1 MKYQGWDFGYNNFGY
16 DGKEIENPNSRSA
29 EEKEFYNIKDRNP
42 ITVVS
47 GTARF
52 HQMNIIIYVHMNG
65 LQKRNVLIKAGGS
78 LVKKNGLHFLFICL
92 SVFIMALP
100 VHATTG
106 EAFFSSTQKDQRY
119 INVKLSRT
127 KLSMY
132 ITERKTLNVTV
143 TGSQKTPIWKS
154 NNTAIATVNS
164 KGTISAKKAGTA
176 TITVIV
182 DGVKK
187 SCKVTV
193 KENWYRKV
201 LDLKTET
208 YVVKNFINNQNYKV
222 YRKNFKYYCVTDI
235 NNDGVKELILYTH
248 PEMVLFTYY
257 KGKVTPLMYNNTNRG
272 VRLKNNYF
280 TIVTGTSSENI
291 CCTYRLIGNKMKEV
305 INYFHTTSSAH
316 PVPIY
321 EINGKKCSKDAFD
334 RVYNK
339 YYINGRR
346 VLDLCTKI

>member
-1 MKYQGWDFGYNNFGY
+1 
-16 DGKEIENPNSRSA
+16 
-29 EEKEFYNIKDRNP
+29 
-42 ITVVS
+42 
-47 GTARF
+47 
-52 HQMNIIIYVHMNG
+52 MNG

-78 LVKKNGLHFLFICL
+78 LVKKNGLHFFFICL
-92 SVFIMALP
+92 CVFIMALP

-154 NNTAIATVNS
+154 DNIAIATVNS

-176 TITVIV
+176 IITVTV

-201 LDLKTET
+201 IDWKTET
-208 YVVKNFINNQNYKV
+208 YVVKNLINNQNYKV

-257 KGKVTPLMYNNTNRG
+257 KGKVTPLMYNNFNRG

-291 CCTYRLIGNKMKEV
+291 CRTYRLIGNKMKEV
-305 INYFHTTSSAH
+305 INYFHTTSSAY
-316 PVPIY
+316 PVPMY